1 MPLKRDVS
9 PWRVSTNVQISMYTR
24 TLHDIVHKIEF
35 VSHNILCYVFAINC
49 AYNIATYTCTCTCVN
64 SDPLPP
70 HHSQLNSHTHTPYT
84 QPPPQLR
91 PFNTEQFLKSME
103 GTGPHLTTGI
113 KGNWNGLYRRFLDS
127 PNFVGWYTVRKEE
140 ANQKLRLLHLD
151 QLCKAVSSGSRCGG
165 EPLLLVVII
174 FILLSCAKL

>member
-1 MPLKRDVS
+1 MYRYPCTPVHYLILYIKLTLCPIISYVMSLRLIMHIIQLHIHVHVRVLIVFPFPLTTHS
-9 PWRVSTNVQISMYTR
+9 LILTST
-24 TLHDIVHKIEF
+24 
-35 VSHNILCYVFAINC
+35 
-49 AYNIATYTCTCTCVN
+49 
-64 SDPLPP
+64 
-70 HHSQLNSHTHTPYT
+70 HSLTHTHTPYT

-151 QLCKAVSSGSRCGG
+151 QLCKAVSSGGRCGG

>member
-1 MPLKRDVS
+1 MRAHTHTHTHVL
-9 PWRVSTNVQISMYTR
+9 THAHTLTR
-24 TLHDIVHKIEF
+24 THTHTRTHTL
-35 VSHNILCYVFAINC
+35 
-49 AYNIATYTCTCTCVN
+49 TCTHT
-64 SDPLPP
+64 
-70 HHSQLNSHTHTPYT
+70 HTHTHTHTPYT

-113 KGNWNGLYRRFLDS
+113 KGNWNGLYRKFLDS

-151 QLCKAVSSGSRCGG
+151 QLCKAVSYMYNVVVLYSR
-165 EPLLLVVII
+165 
-174 FILLSCAKL
+174 